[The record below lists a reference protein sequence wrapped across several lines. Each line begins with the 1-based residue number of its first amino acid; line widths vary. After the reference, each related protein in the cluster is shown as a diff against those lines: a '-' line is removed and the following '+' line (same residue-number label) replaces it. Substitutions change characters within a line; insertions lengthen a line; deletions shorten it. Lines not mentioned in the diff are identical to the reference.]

1 MLYILEDI
9 HSSRGSGCYYLAVEA
24 DNEKEAEQM
33 ANEFVAN
40 DERVLNIPLFKTK
53 MRAHKSMCSIVMN
66 KDNFQKVCQNNP
78 FKKIDKK

>member
-1 MLYILEDI
+1 MRKKL
-9 HSSRGSGCYYLAVEA
+9 
-24 DNEKEAEQM
+24 NK
-33 ANEFVAN
+33 FVAN

-66 KDNFQKVCQNNP
+66 KDNFQKVCQDNP

>member
-9 HSSRGSGCYYLAVEA
+9 HSSRGSGCCYLVVEA

-33 ANEFVAN
+33 ADEFVAN
-40 DERVLNIPLFKTK
+40 DERTLNIPLFKTK
-53 MRAHKSMCSIVMN
+53 MRAHKSMCPIVIN
-66 KDNFQKVCQNNP
+66 KDNFQKVCQDNP